1 MPSRNKWYES
11 FWTEFSGTRGAGTG
25 LLASCLTLLSLQSWH
40 WRRSWRLIISECRF
54 SKVECLET
62 IFPNLPL
69 SISFR
74 RIYRITPLCTSV
86 LLASNSI
93 KPILWKLSI
102 RLAIAAFLSLSPLL
116 SWLHQPRILWS
127 SFSSRWIFLRRG
139 REIKIFSCI
148 FHPFFHE
155 IFLETCDLC
164 NISGWRGEGFF
175 IFHVVEAYCAP
186 WKAFET
192 RLGTFRGEIRL
203 VEIWREFHLDKLFP
217 RATSSIE

>member
-1 MPSRNKWYES
+1 MIRIVLDRIFWHERSWDGSPGELPDPPLPPIVTLAKKLAVDHFGMP
-11 FWTEFSGTRGAGTG
+11 
-25 LLASCLTLLSLQSWH
+25 LLQSRVSRDH
-40 WRRSWRLIISECRF
+40 
-54 SKVECLET
+54 
-62 IFPNLPL
+62 FPQPFYLPLL

-116 SWLHQPRILWS
+116 SWLHQSRILWS

-139 REIKIFSCI
+139 REIKIFSGI

-175 IFHVVEAYCAP
+175 IFHVAEAYCAP

-203 VEIWREFHLDKLFP
+203 VEIWRGFHLDKLFP